1 MSNFLQVFPAKSIL
15 KLNGEYVSDHSR
27 SPLSVSFEQIENA
40 NRTVKGDLRVYEIA
54 KKHMLSTSWALLP
67 SRDEFTVDGYMGGLS
82 LYNLYMRG
90 GEIRVEVWTDKE
102 AEKIKPHA
110 TLDMRGRVKGFN
122 YEIVKRNLG
131 GVFYDFWNVDI
142 ELEEI

>member
-15 KLNGEYVSDHSR
+15 KLNGDYASDHSR

-54 KKHMLSTSWALLP
+54 KKHMLSTSWGLLP

-90 GEIRVEVWTDKE
+90 GEIRVEVWTDRE

-110 TLDMRGRVKGFN
+110 TLDMRGRISAFN

-142 ELEEI
+142 QLEEI